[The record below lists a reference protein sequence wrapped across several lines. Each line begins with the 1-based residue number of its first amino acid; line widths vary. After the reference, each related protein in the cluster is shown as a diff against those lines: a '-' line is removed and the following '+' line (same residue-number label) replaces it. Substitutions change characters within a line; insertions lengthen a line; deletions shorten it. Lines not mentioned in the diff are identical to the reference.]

1 MPRFTLRSHS
11 AEAAPLEFN
20 AVDPSVVLDVAGRN
34 GFSSGDLLREGVY
47 LCTIRR
53 AGEAAGGGYW
63 IVSRKQPDGETGPGA

>member
-1 MPRFTLRSHS
+1 MSRFTLRSHS
-11 AEAAPLEFN
+11 AEAVPLEFH
-20 AVDPSVVLDVAGRN
+20 ALDPSVVLDVAGRN

-63 IVSRKQPDGETGPGA
+63 IVSRKQSAGKAMLGA